1 MVRAR
6 LTSRECWNIPLSKGR
21 LQYMKLFLCL
31 QTVRILLGTRA
42 LLFLLV
48 FAFSCL
54 LLVTS
59 QFLWVILLPMEEK
72 KKILPISTPFLYL
85 VWTKLLYCFNNVF
98 TKKIATFWKSDS
110 LFQLSPGFPITT
122 TTAELLIS
130 VQSCFLLVPL
140 GLQLCHHV
148 ADKVTLCLGWL
159 LEGEA
164 RLASTRADRPHTWG
178 IKGQTHCKL
187 DCD

>member
-1 MVRAR
+1 MLKHPSFQRKVTVCEVVSLSADSENSSWHKSFIISPSFCFF
-6 LTSRECWNIPLSKGR
+6 LFASGNISISLSNFPSHG
-21 LQYMKLFLCL
+21 
-31 QTVRILLGTRA
+31 G
-42 LLFLLV
+42 
-48 FAFSCL
+48 
-54 LLVTS
+54 
-59 QFLWVILLPMEEK
+59 K
-72 KKILPISTPFLYL
+72 KKFLPISTPFLYL

-140 GLQLCHHV
+140 GLQLFHHV

-164 RLASTRADRPHTWG
+164 GLASTRADRPHTWE